1 MDSDELLLARAL
13 KRDRTGTGVEDDV
26 DESSRTL
33 HSSLLET
40 VETMTLDELDDSAG
54 SVRRSNVLNE
64 RNAPPYGCC
73 ECTGCACSCHS
84 DELQPADVRPIDSYV
99 CYLFDYDLFSVP
111 SNRQQF
117 DLLLEYL
124 RDENIFDHCVIV
136 SVATDTYRS
145 AVDSRA
151 ERSSHDPNVLRYRPS
166 IIESVEETRSDVR
179 RSFRNL
185 VVQGGCSDWFTVKAS
200 LNYPTYL
207 VYVRLVNSRND
218 VRADYVLNVDYANRV
233 FTSHKGS
240 FGLKIAKLVAH
251 TRATYF
257 GIRHYNFTPLV
268 ESLRLRSLKQRA
280 LRSRQAKDAGE
291 ETPPPKRKK
300 VPFDARSS
308 RFADEDDQ

>member
-1 MDSDELLLARAL
+1 MDSDEALLASAL
-13 KRDRTGTGVEDDV
+13 KRDRTGSGVEDDV

-54 SVRRSNVLNE
+54 SVRRSHLNE
-64 RNAPPYGCC
+64 RNAPPYACC

-84 DELQPADVRPIDSYV
+84 DELEPADVRPIDSYV

-124 RDENIFDHCVIV
+124 RDENIFDRCVIV

-185 VVQGGCSDWFTVKAS
+185 IVQGGSNDWFTVKAS

-280 LRSRQAKDAGE
+280 LRSRKTKDAGE
-291 ETPPPKRKK
+291 DTPPLKR
-300 VPFDARSS
+300 ARSS
-308 RFADEDDQ
+308 RDADDD

>member
-1 MDSDELLLARAL
+1 MDSDEALLASAL
-13 KRDRTGTGVEDDV
+13 KRDRTGSGVEDDV

-54 SVRRSNVLNE
+54 SVRRSHLNE
-64 RNAPPYGCC
+64 RNAPPYACC

-84 DELQPADVRPIDSYV
+84 DELEPADVRPIDSYV

-124 RDENIFDHCVIV
+124 RDENIFDRCVIV

-185 VVQGGCSDWFTVKAS
+185 IVQGGSNDWFTVKAS

-280 LRSRQAKDAGE
+280 LRSRKTKDAGE
-291 ETPPPKRKK
+291 DTPPSKR
-300 VPFDARSS
+300 ARSS
-308 RFADEDDQ
+308 RDADDD

>member
-1 MDSDELLLARAL
+1 M
-13 KRDRTGTGVEDDV
+13 
-26 DESSRTL
+26 
-33 HSSLLET
+33 
-40 VETMTLDELDDSAG
+40 DELDDSAG

-99 CYLFDYDLFSVP
+99 SYLFDYDLFSVP

-280 LRSRQAKDAGE
+280 LRSRKAKDAGE